1 MPSDAKRIEEL
12 RETIRRHDALYY
24 VEAKPEISDREYDKL
39 MAELRELE
47 AKHPDLVT
55 PDSPSQRVG
64 GKPIEGFKTVQHR
77 QPMLSID
84 NTYNEQEVKA
94 FDERVKRTLGAAK
107 YHYLVD
113 PKIDGLASSL
123 RYEHGVLVL
132 AATRGDGQ
140 QGDDITNNAKT
151 IRSIPL
157 RLAGK
162 DVPEVVEVRG
172 EIYWPRKA
180 FAAYN
185 AKRREKGL
193 ETFAN
198 PRNGAAGTIKQL
210 DPKLVA
216 ERGLAFLVHGFGEI
230 SERGMGVPP
239 MSSTGVSPVSES
251 EQHQHNQKQQQ
262 ARAGTALEHTGK
274 MPVPQRASELNERL
288 KNWGLPV
295 TQYAKVCEN
304 IEQVLGVIK
313 EWLTLRTDAEYET
326 DGMVVKVDELALR
339 EELGQTSKFPRW
351 CIAYKYEAE
360 QAATVLRSVLHSV
373 GRLGTITPVAQFDTV
388 HISGTNVVQATMH
401 NYDQVERLDVRV
413 GDTILVEKAGE
424 IIPQVVQVVFDKRP
438 DDAKPIHPPKHCP
451 ACHGPTERD
460 EGGVY
465 LRCVNPECPAQIRQ
479 RLEFYAGRNQ
489 MDIENLGP
497 EMINLLVNHGLVRHF
512 ADLYKLTEED
522 VLKMELEER
531 LIADK
536 EKPLAEQL
544 EGKGGKRM
552 SQSRAEQLA
561 NSFPNIH
568 EIANADETELMSRAG
583 LGQDQAKKV
592 YDVFHASKTAD
603 NLLSAIVASKDRGL
617 ARVLGAIGIPH
628 VGGVNADTVARHF
641 KSMDKLENATVDE
654 IRKALVR
661 GTTVADRLYE
671 ALHTENRFANETPID
686 KVLESVKVKGLDPG
700 DKRRLIDYFKNP
712 GNLLKASTD
721 EISYA
726 RSDLRVVAENLTE
739 FIKSVAGR
747 ETLARLRAAGVK
759 MTVEDKAAAGN
770 LPLSGKVVVLTG
782 SLKGL
787 TRSEAETT
795 IREAGGKVGDA
806 VSKKTD
812 FVVVGADPGSK
823 AEKARKLGI
832 KMIDEVEFLQIVDS
846 NKKPAA
852 ESAKR
857 NVPRT
862 LF

>member
-12 RETIRRHDALYY
+12 RETIRRHDAMYY

-47 AKHPDLVT
+47 AKHPDLLT

-64 GKPIEGFKTVQHR
+64 GKPIEGFATVRHR

-84 NTYNEQEVKA
+84 NTYNEQEVRA
-94 FDERVKRTLGAAK
+94 FDERVRKSLGGGK

-113 PKIDGLASSL
+113 PKIDGLACSL
-123 RYEHGVLVL
+123 RYEHGVLTL

-185 AKRREKGL
+185 AKRHDKGL

-230 SERGMGVPP
+230 SE
-239 MSSTGVSPVSES
+239 
-251 EQHQHNQKQQQ
+251 Q
-262 ARAGTALEHTGK
+262 TA
-274 MPVPQRASELNERL
+274 PRASELNERF
-288 KNWGLPV
+288 KKWGLPI

-326 DGMVVKVDELALR
+326 DGMVVKIDELALR

-388 HISGTNVVQATMH
+388 HISGTNVEQASMH
-401 NYDQVERLDVRV
+401 NYDQVAKLDVRV
-413 GDTILVEKAGE
+413 GDTVLVEKAGE

-451 ACHGPTERD
+451 ACDGPTERD

-465 LRCVNPECPAQIRQ
+465 LRCINPECPAQIRQ
-479 RLEFYAGRNQ
+479 RLEFYAGRDQ

-497 EMINLLVNHGLVRHF
+497 AVIDQLVNKGLVRHF
-512 ADLYKLTEED
+512 ADLYKLDLLT
-522 VLKMELEER
+522 LSGLE
-531 LIADK
+531 
-536 EKPLAEQL
+536 
-544 EGKGGKRM
+544 RM
-552 SQSRAEQLA
+552 GTKSA
-561 NSFPNIH
+561 
-568 EIANADETELMSRAG
+568 T
-583 LGQDQAKKV
+583 
-592 YDVFHASKTAD
+592 
-603 NLLSAIVASKDRGL
+603 NLLEAIAASKDRGCARLL
-617 ARVLGAIGIPH
+617 AGLGIRH
-628 VGGVNADTVARHF
+628 VGGRASSVLCGRF
-641 KSMDKLENATVDE
+641 GGMDAIAAAKLEELSEVNE
-654 IRKALVR
+654 IGPVIAQ
-661 GTTVADRLYE
+661 
-671 ALHTENRFANETPID
+671 
-686 KVLESVKVKGLDPG
+686 SVYD
-700 DKRRLIDYFKNP
+700 FF
-712 GNLLKASTD
+712 
-721 EISYA
+721 
-726 RSDLRVVAENLTE
+726 RSEP
-739 FIKSVAGR
+739 GR
-747 ETLARLRAAGVK
+747 ETIQRLKDVGLK
-759 MTVEDKAAAGN
+759 MTSSSPPRKEGGLSLAG
-770 LPLSGKVVVLTG
+770 KTVVVTG
-782 SLKGL
+782 TLEGFS
-787 TRSEAETT
+787 RSEAEHA
-795 IREAGGKVGDA
+795 IADAGGRA
-806 VSKKTD
+806 TSSVSKSTSFLVAGSD
-812 FVVVGADPGSK
+812 AGSK
-823 AEKARKLGI
+823 LDKAKALGVEV
-832 KMIDEVEFLQIVDS
+832 IDEKEF
-846 NKKPAA
+846 
-852 ESAKR
+852 AKR
-857 NVPRT
+857 
-862 LF
+862 LGKS